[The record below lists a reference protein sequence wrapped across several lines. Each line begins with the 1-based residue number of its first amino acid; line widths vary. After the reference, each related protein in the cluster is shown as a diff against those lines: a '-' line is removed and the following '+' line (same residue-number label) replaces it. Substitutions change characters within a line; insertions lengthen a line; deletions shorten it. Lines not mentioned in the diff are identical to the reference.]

1 MFTSFLLIGRFV
13 QLLIIKMTRT
23 RIKIKKIDNI
33 TARQVTFSKR
43 RRGLFKKAEELSV
56 LCDAEVGLIVFSSTG
71 KLFDYSSSSMN
82 DIVTKYSTHSHGI
95 NKLDKPSLELQLEA
109 SNSAKLSKEIADRTQ
124 ELSWLKGDDLQ
135 GLGLN
140 ELQQLEK
147 TLEIG
152 LDRVTDI
159 KENQIM
165 SQISELQKKGIL
177 LEEENKHLTKKLAE
191 KEKEA
196 MLCKAKIPF
205 MVDSD
210 KGIMQE
216 EGVSLDS
223 TNNISSCISDPPLE
237 DGSSDISLTLG
248 LPFSN

>member
-1 MFTSFLLIGRFV
+1 
-13 QLLIIKMTRT
+13 MTRT

-177 LEEENKHLTKKLAE
+177 LEEENRHLTKKLAE

>member
-1 MFTSFLLIGRFV
+1 
-13 QLLIIKMTRT
+13 
-23 RIKIKKIDNI
+23 
-33 TARQVTFSKR
+33 
-43 RRGLFKKAEELSV
+43 
-56 LCDAEVGLIVFSSTG
+56 
-71 KLFDYSSSSMN
+71 MN

-95 NKLDKPSLELQLEA
+95 NKLDKPSLELQVVQKTKFLYFLFSINIYEFVMILQSLYRLNFLVTKLEA

>member
-1 MFTSFLLIGRFV
+1 
-13 QLLIIKMTRT
+13 MTRT

-165 SQISELQKKGIL
+165 SQISELQKK
-177 LEEENKHLTKKLAE
+177 LAE

>member
-1 MFTSFLLIGRFV
+1 
-13 QLLIIKMTRT
+13 MTRT